1 MRRLDIRTMSVDG
14 LVQKFATIAIK
25 QDQALLA
32 EDVTKFNR
40 LYGEMD
46 IIRNE
51 LKNRPGDQRAA
62 LMPLLQHSNIQVRL
76 KAAITTLAV
85 APDPSKSVLEKIAGS
100 KRYPQAAD
108 AGFILRGLEDGSYRP
123 S

>member
-14 LVQKFATIAIK
+14 LVQKFATIAIE

-62 LMPLLQHSNIQVRL
+62 LMSLLQHSNIQVRL

>member
-62 LMPLLQHSNIQVRL
+62 LMSLLQHSNIQVRL